1 MKKFFIVFLSILLI
15 LTATVSASAAE
26 FNTYA
31 DLNQSSSTAQ
41 NLLALAMNHD
51 SFSNSDYVI
60 SQTGTYSYSIFW
72 SKSLD
77 YSSDVVSGTD
87 VHEIRYYRT
96 GDYGSSYQYINVEHS
111 TFSLTVFDIV
121 VSNIDS
127 CGMVSHQYEES
138 ESDYFI
144 LVLIV
149 IAVAFLFA
157 LWLIQNRK

>member
-1 MKKFFIVFLSILLI
+1 MKKFFIVFLTSFLI
-15 LTATVSASAAE
+15 LTAVIPCSAAD
-26 FNTYA
+26 FSTYS

-51 SFSNSDYVI
+51 TFSNSDYVI
-60 SQTGTYSYSIFW
+60 TQTGTYSYSIFW
-72 SKSLD
+72 GKSLD
-77 YSSDVVSGTD
+77 FSSDVVSGTD

-111 TFSLTVFDIV
+111 NFSLTVSDIV

-127 CGMVSHQYEES
+127 CGMLSHQFEES

-144 LVLIV
+144 VLLIV
-149 IAVAFLFA
+149 IAIAFLFG
-157 LWLIQNRK
+157 LWLLQNRK